1 MWKGLF
7 KDDLQRSFII
17 WETEEHNLHATV
29 MGGSRLF
36 VPEQR
41 WRKSLNEPDVQLALQ
56 SVSNCS
62 SVFA

>member
-41 WRKSLNEPDVQLALQ
+41 WRKSLNEPDVPYRVLATVPVCLLE
-56 SVSNCS
+56 
-62 SVFA
+62 